1 LESADRESGPD
12 EKKPGSSEG
21 GVAEFPLLARVLVEG
36 GRVSSEAMREVV
48 AEHNRTGQAVAGILN
63 ARKLV
68 TETDLMWGMAQEMG
82 LDFVDLDVRGV
93 DFAAAFRLPEATA
106 RHHNVLVISDVDDMP
121 VVAAS
126 NPTDVFAM
134 DDVRTILGRNFVTVV
149 ATKSQIVA
157 YIDRAYH
164 QGSDASE
171 LASSAAASS
180 DETQYSGDEPG
191 IQAVV
196 DDAPIVRYVNLLILQ
211 ALNERASD
219 IHVEPT
225 AENLR
230 IRYRIDGVLHD
241 MSTGPRSITG
251 AVTTRLKVMADI
263 NIAEH
268 RLPQDGRI
276 SLTVGNRP
284 IDLRMA
290 TLPTIYGEKVV
301 MRIIDKSNILLGFE
315 DLGFDQDLL
324 ERYRGAFSKPYGTIL
339 VTGPT
344 GSGKTTTLYA
354 TLAALNSPDKNIITV
369 EDPVELRIKGI
380 NQIQLNTK
388 AGLTFS
394 SALRSIL
401 RADPDIVLVG
411 EIRDLDTAMISVE
424 AALTGHLVLATLH
437 TNDSASTPMRLVE
450 MGVEPYLVTSA
461 VSGALAQR
469 LARKL
474 CVHCR
479 EPYVPTEAEI
489 VSAGW
494 SPEQVFAGKKAPKLY
509 RAVGC
514 SACSKTGYRGR
525 KALLELLVV
534 TEEVEQVILDGG
546 SVDAIHHI
554 AVEQGMVTLRESGL
568 RKALEGE
575 TTLEEVLRVVA

>member
-1 LESADRESGPD
+1 
-12 EKKPGSSEG
+12 
-21 GVAEFPLLARVLVEG
+21 
-36 GRVSSEAMREVV
+36 
-48 AEHNRTGQAVAGILN
+48 
-63 ARKLV
+63 
-68 TETDLMWGMAQEMG
+68 
-82 LDFVDLDVRGV
+82 
-93 DFAAAFRLPEATA
+93 
-106 RHHNVLVISDVDDMP
+106 
-121 VVAAS
+121 
-126 NPTDVFAM
+126 
-134 DDVRTILGRNFVTVV
+134 
-149 ATKSQIVA
+149 
-157 YIDRAYH
+157 
-164 QGSDASE
+164 
-171 LASSAAASS
+171 
-180 DETQYSGDEPG
+180 
-191 IQAVV
+191 
-196 DDAPIVRYVNLLILQ
+196 VNLLILQ

-219 IHVEPT
+219 IHVEPA

-241 MSTGPRSITG
+241 ISTAPRAISA
-251 AVTTRLKVMADI
+251 AVTTRLKVMADM

-276 SLTVGNRP
+276 SLTVGSRQ

-301 MRIIDKSNILLGFE
+301 MRVLDKSNVVLGFE
-315 DLGFDQDLL
+315 DLGFDADLL
-324 ERYRGAFSKPYGTIL
+324 EIYRRIYTKPYGTIL

-354 TLAALNSPDKNIITV
+354 TLAALNAPEKNIITV

-380 NQIQLNTK
+380 NQVQLNVK
-388 AGLTFS
+388 AGLTFA

-401 RADPDIVLVG
+401 RSDPDIVLVG
-411 EIRDLDTAMISVE
+411 EIRDRETAMISVE

-450 MGVEPYLVTSA
+450 MGLEPYLVTSA
-461 VSGALAQR
+461 LTGAIAQR
-469 LARKL
+469 LARRL

-479 EPYVPTEAEI
+479 EEYEPTEADI
-489 VSAGW
+489 VAAGW
-494 SPEQVFAGKKAPKLY
+494 PPEEVFTKEKHPRLY

-534 TEEVEQVILDGG
+534 SEDVERMIIEGG
-546 SVDAIHHI
+546 TADDIHKL
-554 AVEQGMVTLRESGL
+554 AVEQGMVTLRNSGL